1 MHLASICGTKP
12 QAGRSMS
19 GLYCLLRAARQS
31 QASKSLATHTWCAL
45 PSSLQAQ
52 VPATV
57 ASRRLLTS
65 GSLPLC
71 SPVHIE
77 DEPFCRQRQLIT
89 LGNRVPVI
97 APDTWIAPNA
107 VLVGDVDL
115 FDKTSIWY
123 GCVLR
128 GDLNSIRIGAFS
140 NVQDKTVMHAARTS
154 PTGLSAATTVGRYVT
169 IGQGCVLRSATV
181 EDEVLIGEKC
191 VLMEGSLVENHCVLA
206 PGTVLP
212 PGRLVPSGQLWA
224 GNPAKYVRD
233 LTKDEKAEIANIA
246 SAVFKT
252 TDMHSSEF
260 LPVGTAYIEAE
271 KLRKSLIQQPAA

>member
-1 MHLASICGTKP
+1 MLSL
-12 QAGRSMS
+12 S
-19 GLYCLLRAARQS
+19 LLLRAARQS
-31 QASKSLATHTWCAL
+31 QASIPLKALATCV
-45 PSSLQAQ
+45 PQSSAKTQQFLT
-52 VPATV
+52 PDGL
-57 ASRRLLTS
+57 RLISS
-65 GSLPLC
+65 GSQAAH
-71 SPVHIE
+71 SPIHIE
-77 DEPFCRQRQLIT
+77 DEPYCRQRQLIT

-107 VLVGDVDL
+107 VVVGDVDL

-154 PTGLSAATTVGRYVT
+154 PTGLSAATTIGRYVT
-169 IGQGCVLRSATV
+169 IGQSCVLRSATV

-191 VLMEGSLVENHCVLA
+191 VLMEGSLVENHCILA

-224 GNPAKYVRD
+224 GNPAKFVRN
-233 LTKDEKAEIANIA
+233 LTKDEKAEIAGVA

-252 TDMHSSEF
+252 TDKHSSEF
-260 LPVGTAYIEAE
+260 LPVGTAYIQAE
-271 KLRKSLIQQPAA
+271 KLKKSLEAQQPSS